1 MTVPGRGALRAAAVL
16 LALAAA
22 GCAGAERAPR
32 AHAVEIA
39 AFVYRPAELA
49 VAPGD
54 TVVFTNRDPVPH
66 TATAADGSW
75 DSGSLAKDA
84 SWRLVVPENGI
95 GAYRCAFHPNMAATL
110 TRGD

>member
-1 MTVPGRGALRAAAVL
+1 MPGRGALRAAAVL
-16 LALAAA
+16 FLAPAAA
-22 GCAGAERAPR
+22 GCAGGEQPPR

-39 AFVYRPAELA
+39 AFVYRPAGLA

-84 SWRLVVPENGI
+84 SWRLVVPEGGI
-95 GAYRCAFHPNMAATL
+95 GAYRCAFHPNMAASL
-110 TRGD
+110 ARAE